1 MCIRDRR
8 KVKRDSYN
16 GILGG
21 VCEGLGEY
29 FSIDPV
35 IIRLMFIATSLMLGG
50 GILTY
55 IIAWIIIP
63 DRY

>member
-1 MCIRDRR
+1 MR

-55 IIAWIIIP
+55 VIAWIIIP

>member
-1 MCIRDRR
+1 MR

-16 GILGG
+16 GILCG

>member
-1 MCIRDRR
+1 MR

-29 FSIDPV
+29 FNIDPV
-35 IIRLMFIATSLMLGG
+35 IIRLIFLATSMMLGG

>member
-1 MCIRDRR
+1 MR

-16 GILGG
+16 GILVG

>member
-1 MCIRDRR
+1 M
-8 KVKRDSYN
+8 KKLKRDSFN

-29 FSIDPV
+29 FSIDP
-35 IIRLMFIATSLMLGG
+35 IIFRLIFIASFFMLGG

-55 IIAWIIIP
+55 IIAWVIIP

>member
-1 MCIRDRR
+1 MR

-21 VCEGLGEY
+21 FCEGLGEY

>member
-1 MCIRDRR
+1 MR

-21 VCEGLGEY
+21 VCEGLGKY

-55 IIAWIIIP
+55 VIAWIIIP
-63 DRY
+63 DRH

>member
-1 MCIRDRR
+1 MR

-29 FSIDPV
+29 FSIDSV

>member
-1 MCIRDRR
+1 MR

-55 IIAWIIIP
+55 TIAWIIIP
-63 DRY
+63 DRH

>member
-1 MCIRDRR
+1 MR

-50 GILTY
+50 GILT
-55 IIAWIIIP
+55 
-63 DRY
+63 

>member
-1 MCIRDRR
+1 MR

-55 IIAWIIIP
+55 ILAWIIIP